1 MGKSFRNTTSK
12 PAIDTKKDFLDL
24 LEDENPGKKPTRDDQ
39 KVAQPATAELPE
51 TVRQTFIIG
60 TGYLDKMKD
69 LVYTKRRAGEFEYS
83 QKDAIHEALD
93 MLFNSTMITKRPVEV
108 RAKEEKRNL
117 KIREGR
123 R

>member
-1 MGKSFRNTTSK
+1 MSKSFRNTTSK

-24 LEDENPGKKPTRDDQ
+24 LEDENPRKKTSKDEQR
-39 KVAQPATAELPE
+39 VAQPATAELPE

-69 LVYTKRRAGEFEYS
+69 LVYTKRRGGAFEYS

-93 MLFNSTMITKRPVEV
+93 LLFDATQITKRPAEV
-108 RAKEEKRNL
+108 RVKEERRNL
-117 KIREGR
+117 KIRE
-123 R
+123 

>member
-24 LEDENPGKKPTRDDQ
+24 LEDENPGKNTSKDSQRAVQPT
-39 KVAQPATAELPE
+39 AAELPD

-69 LVYTKRRAGEFEYS
+69 LVYTKRRAGAFEYS

-93 MLFNSTMITKRPVEV
+93 MLFESTTITKRPVEV
-108 RAKEEKRNL
+108 RVKEEKRNL